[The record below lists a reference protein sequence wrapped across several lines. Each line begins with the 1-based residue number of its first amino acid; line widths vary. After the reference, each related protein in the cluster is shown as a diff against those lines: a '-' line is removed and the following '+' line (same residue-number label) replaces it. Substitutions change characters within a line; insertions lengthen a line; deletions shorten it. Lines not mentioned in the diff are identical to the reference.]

1 MCPCCC
7 GVGEVRR
14 DILGAAKTGSGK
26 TLAFLI
32 PVLERLFHA
41 KWSKDDGLGALIIS
55 PTRELAIQI
64 FEVCRRRGPLLPL
77 PPAPRSSGR
86 RCIVHENTWAMP
98 AVLTGRSAGTMRLDV

>member
-1 MCPCCC
+1 MFGFGPHRC

-64 FEVCRRRGPLLPL
+64 FEVCRRVARCCPCRPPRVQAADVALYMKIRGQC
-77 PPAPRSSGR
+77 R
-86 RCIVHENTWAMP
+86 RC
-98 AVLTGRSAGTMRLDV
+98 